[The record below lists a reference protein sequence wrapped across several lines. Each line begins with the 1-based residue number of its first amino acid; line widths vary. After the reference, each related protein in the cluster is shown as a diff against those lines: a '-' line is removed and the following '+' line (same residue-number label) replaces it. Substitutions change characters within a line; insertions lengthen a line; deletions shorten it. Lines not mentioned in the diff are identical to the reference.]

1 MVGAD
6 SVHSGDLMDSEGT
19 YLKDYPEIAEKEY
32 LTTQSGVMQAV
43 DVVVRAGKGSEN
55 GGVYL
60 DCQARVPLHYAVDV
74 PAQRPAAEGE
84 VRV

>member
-60 DCQARVPLHYAVDV
+60 DCKQESSPLCGGCTSAT
-74 PAQRPAAEGE
+74 PSC
-84 VRV
+84 